1 MNTNHESPSQSKTFA
16 NQPNHYDYTSSLPRS
31 AYLWSPIS
39 KRLSFCVAFL
49 SFVSEPRQLIQLR
62 WFGLFRFLNIDFVGP
77 PCLVLLR
84 MMRSG
89 RPSSC
94 RMILVSSFLLIDRND
109 RPHLIVARFLRL
121 KFMKF
126 GTRIQKIRTCALL
139 GICLILF
146 QIIRALFKLHFL
158 FLLLLFR
165 FFVVFLFYVWC

>member
-1 MNTNHESPSQSKTFA
+1 MA
-16 NQPNHYDYTSSLPRS
+16 
-31 AYLWSPIS
+31 
-39 KRLSFCVAFL
+39 CL
-49 SFVSEPRQLIQLR
+49 SFVSESRQLIQFR
-62 WFGLFRFLNIDFVGP
+62 WFGLFRVRFLNTDFAGP
-77 PCLVLLR
+77 PRLVLLR

-94 RMILVSSFLLIDRND
+94 RIVSSFLLIDRND

-121 KFMKF
+121 KFMKL

-139 GICLILF
+139 GMILF

-165 FFVVFLFYVWC
+165 FFVVFLFYVWCLLEQVYFQNCFEFVFWVWLVFRRKLFRVF